1 MSSSIFF
8 KFRSQKD
15 TTPIA
20 FDGSSLS
27 VFEVK
32 REIMRIARLGDGKD
46 FDLDISAPDTGDCKS
61 AAAIRTLRQQLL
73 TSETVYD
80 DDTTQIPRSTTVIAR
95 RLPATK
101 NGAGRAARYITGSMP
116 LHAKNSH
123 RTESNMRGGAGKT
136 TSAVNGVGDMSAM
149 TEEEKLAAVMN
160 ASNTQFQADLQ
171 SSASMPTKR
180 NAFKPAAVPDKPLP
194 PGYVCY
200 RCRKK
205 GHWIQ
210 ACPTNNDPT
219 FDGKK
224 PKRTTGIPRSM
235 LEKVEEP
242 DTDKELPQ
250 GVFMNQDGDYV
261 RVKTD
266 DATWQKIQE
275 QQKAAAEKAKQ
286 ADAVDQELVDRGLV
300 CSLDNRPF
308 AVPVKTSCCG
318 TTYCNDCIENALV
331 DNDLLCPNCGE
342 QELLDNLKPDE
353 EALIKIAEYEAEK
366 KASKL
371 QKEKEAAKSPKTE
384 AVAPASPENK
394 SPSSA
399 TSTSKKRKADD
410 ELDNKRRPSNPA
422 DMKRSTSK
430 QGTPAPGAQSA
441 TAQPQPPKAPKSMTG
456 PGMNGSMNDFVNQ
469 MNAMASTMGGGQN
482 GMNAFVNP
490 MMGMGMGMG
499 MPPMMN
505 GMPMMPNMMGNF
517 NPMMGMNGMNGMGMG
532 MGYNGMNGMNGMGGM
547 GGMGGMN
554 GMGNFNGMNNNQQ
567 QQPWMNGGNRN
578 GVPTGPA
585 ADNGGA
591 YMRQPVNPHRHQN
604 RGRRPRSVDYKQM

>member
-8 KFRSQKD
+8 KFRNQKD

-32 REIMRIARLGDGKD
+32 REIMKIARLGDGKD
-46 FDLDISAPDTGDCKS
+46 FDLEISTSDTNERKS
-61 AAAIRTLRQQLL
+61 SALQSNSRDTTL
-73 TSETVYD
+73 TSRSGYD
-80 DDTTQIPRSTTVIAR
+80 DDTTQIPRSTTVEAR
-95 RLPATK
+95 RMPASK

-123 RTESNMRGGAGKT
+123 RTESNMRGGAGRA
-136 TSAVNGVGDMSAM
+136 TSAANGVGDMSTM
-149 TEEEKLAAVMN
+149 TEEEKLNAVMN

-171 SSASMPTKR
+171 SSASMPQKR
-180 NAFKPAAVPDKPLP
+180 NTFKSNVAVPDKPLP

-275 QQKAAAEKAKQ
+275 QRKAAEENAKE
-286 ADAVDQELVDRGLV
+286 ADVVDQELIDRGLV
-300 CSLDNRPF
+300 CALDERPF
-308 AVPVKTSCCG
+308 DAATKTPCCG
-318 TTYCNDCIENALV
+318 TTYCSDCIENALI

-342 QELLDNLKPDE
+342 QALLDDLKPDE
-353 EALIKIAEYEAEK
+353 EAIEKLATYNAEK
-366 KASKL
+366 KAAKL
-371 QKEKEAAKSPKTE
+371 QKEKEASKSPKPEAATE
-384 AVAPASPENK
+384 ETK
-394 SPSSA
+394 SPGST
-399 TSTSKKRKADD
+399 TSPSKKRKADD
-410 ELDNKRRPSNPA
+410 ELESKRRPSNPA
-422 DMKRSTSK
+422 EMKRSTSK
-430 QGTPAPGAQSA
+430 QGTPVPGAQSA
-441 TAQPQPPKAPKSMTG
+441 TPQPQPPKAPKAMAANNT
-456 PGMNGSMNDFVNQ
+456 NADFAAQ
-469 MNAMASTMGGGQN
+469 MNAMAYSMGGVQN
-482 GMNAFVNP
+482 GMNAFANPMMNP
-490 MMGMGMGMG
+490 MMGMGM
-499 MPPMMN
+499 PPM
-505 GMPMMPNMMGNF
+505 MPMMPNMMGNF
-517 NPMMGMNGMNGMGMG
+517 NPMMGMGMGM
-532 MGYNGMNGMNGMGGM
+532 NGMNGMNGMGYGN
-547 GGMGGMN
+547 GMN
-554 GMGNFNGMNNNQQ
+554 GMNNFGNNNMNGNMNQ
-567 QQPWMNGGNRN
+567 QQPWMNGN
-578 GVPTGPA
+578 GPRIPTGPA
-585 ADNGGA
+585 AGNGGGGGA

-604 RGRRPRSVDYKQM
+604 KGRRQRSVDYKQM

>member
-8 KFRSQKD
+8 KFRNQKD
-15 TTPIA
+15 LTPIA

-32 REIMRIARLGDGKD
+32 REIMKIARLGDGKD
-46 FDLDISAPDTGDCKS
+46 FDLDISTSDTGE
-61 AAAIRTLRQQLL
+61 L
-73 TSETVYD
+73 YD
-80 DDTTQIPRSTTVIAR
+80 DDTTQIPRSTTVVAR
-95 RLPATK
+95 RMPAAK
-101 NGAGRAARYITGSMP
+101 NGAGRAARYVTGSMP

-123 RTESNMRGGAGKT
+123 RTESNLRGGVGKNA
-136 TSAVNGVGDMSAM
+136 SAANGVKDMSSM

-171 SSASMPTKR
+171 SSANIPTKR

-275 QQKAAAEKAKQ
+275 QQKAAAEKAKE
-286 ADAVDQELVDRGLV
+286 AAAVDQELIDRGLV
-300 CSLDNRPF
+300 CALDNRPF
-308 AVPVKTSCCG
+308 TVPVKTPCCG
-318 TTYCNDCIENALV
+318 TTYCNDCIENALI
-331 DNDLLCPNCGE
+331 DNDLICPNCGE
-342 QELLDNLKPDE
+342 QALLDDLKPNED
-353 EALIKIAEYEAEK
+353 ALNKLTEYEAEQ
-366 KASKL
+366 KAGKL
-371 QKEKEAAKSPKTE
+371 QKEKEASRSPKPVAATAPGSPETKSPAST
-384 AVAPASPENK
+384 ASP
-394 SPSSA
+394 
-399 TSTSKKRKADD
+399 SKKRKADD
-410 ELDNKRRPSNPA
+410 ELDNKR
-422 DMKRSTSK
+422 
-430 QGTPAPGAQSA
+430 TPATSA
-441 TAQPQPPKAPKSMTG
+441 PATTTQTQPPNAPKSMT
-456 PGMNGSMNDFVNQ
+456 DFVNQ
-469 MNAMASTMGGGQN
+469 MNAISSTMGGGQN
-482 GMNAFVNP
+482 GMNAYVNP
-490 MMGMGMGMG
+490 MMNPMNMNMPMNGMGFGMG
-499 MPPMMN
+499 MPPPMMGPMMGMPMGPFNPMGMN
-505 GMPMMPNMMGNF
+505 GMPMGNYNGMNNMNGMGNF
-517 NPMMGMNGMNGMGMG
+517 NAMN
-532 MGYNGMNGMNGMGGM
+532 
-547 GGMGGMN
+547 GGMN
-554 GMGNFNGMNNNQQ
+554 GMGNFNGMNDNNA
-567 QQPWMNGGNRN
+567 QQPWINAPNRN

-591 YMRQPVNPHRHQN
+591 YFRQPVNPHRHQHK
-604 RGRRPRSVDYKQM
+604 GRRQRSVDYREM